1 MPSMAVF
8 VSTST
13 EANFA
18 HGCTH
23 RMFGHVYYWG
33 FSLTD
38 NSAEFLRDTK
48 KFWFQI
54 VADGIFSVDSFF
66 FLSGFLVTSGIF
78 KVVSK
83 GGRFPWAKYYIHR
96 YLRLTPVYGFVFLI
110 YSELA
115 GYMESGPTWEPTT
128 VSPACDT
135 WWANLLYIQNLV
147 PGDQTMCM
155 NWSWYSTTLFADN
168 TTLLFDAV
176 VHYTLHRYLAN
187 DFQMYALTPLI
198 ALPLVSKPKLGLFL
212 LFATL
217 VATAAISFA
226 IAWKNEVAGSCNRLF
241 F

>member
-1 MPSMAVF
+1 
-8 VSTST
+8 
-13 EANFA
+13 
-18 HGCTH
+18 
-23 RMFGHVYYWG
+23 MFGHVYYWG

-135 WWANLLYIQNLV
+135 WSTIAPLDFALLALKLV
-147 PGDQTMCM
+147 RSGSGGPI
-155 NWSWYSTTLFADN
+155 SSTF
-168 TTLLFDAV
+168 
-176 VHYTLHRYLAN
+176 R
-187 DFQMYALTPLI
+187 I
-198 ALPLVSKPKLGLFL
+198 WCR
-212 LFATL
+212 ATRQC
-217 VATAAISFA
+217 A
-226 IAWKNEVAGSCNRLF
+226 
-241 F
+241 